1 MLLIEWIQNNS
12 KINSEISSE
21 VDFFYLNR
29 IKYFDVQN
37 IFNFYK
43 SIFHGVFR
51 SFFTNF
57 VKTYLT
63 V

>member
-37 IFNFYK
+37 ILSFINPDFMG
-43 SIFHGVFR
+43 FLEVF
-51 SFFTNF
+51 S
-57 VKTYLT
+57 LIL
-63 V
+63 